1 MNAPSPESG
10 PPDHGEGLEL
20 FDFAKVRDYTGFV
33 FRAVRRHP
41 LVAAGAF
48 LGVIGLT
55 AGALAIIPRSYHVEA
70 ELLAQRQVM
79 MAALGNPSRSIPGEA
94 DAPTRAAAE
103 TVRRRDN
110 LVSLIKQTALLERF
124 DASRAPLT
132 KARDALV
139 RLFTGPLTEEERLEN
154 LVELLEKRLYVFSS
168 EGTVTIAIDWPEPQ
182 AAYQLVDTAQQN
194 FLEARHASELS
205 SIAESIAI
213 LERHASTVQES
224 IDSAMDEVKR
234 AKTQKPEAAGPR
246 VAAPARPLPTP
257 SNEGLT
263 TEAQRL
269 KGVLDAKR
277 RAIRDLEDFR
287 KKHLTELQAELVQQQ
302 QIYAPAHPNIVRL
315 QQSIAAQGED
325 SPQLTALRREERDL
339 TQEYYRLGGTP
350 NDEKR
355 DELKELRGA
364 AVLPQAHRL
373 LDGEGTAEQYAKSR
387 LRFVIG
393 EYESLMQRIDAARIE
408 LDTARAAFKYRYSVI
423 KPAKLPK
430 SPESPKVPK
439 FLALGAMLA
448 FLSAFGAAAFVDW
461 RSGRIVERWQVE
473 RGLGVPYLGQI
484 ERS

>member
-1 MNAPSPESG
+1 
-10 PPDHGEGLEL
+10 LEL
-20 FDFAKVRDYTGFV
+20 FDFAKVRDYAGFV

-41 LVAAGAF
+41 LVAVIAF
-48 LGVIGLT
+48 LTICGLT
-55 AGALAIIPRSYHVEA
+55 VGALAVVPRSYHVEA

-79 MAALGNPSRSIPGEA
+79 MAALGNPTRSVPGEA

-110 LVSLIKQTALLERF
+110 LVSLIKQTTLLERF
-124 DASRAPLT
+124 EQSRAPII
-132 KARDALV
+132 KARDWVV
-139 RLFTGPLTEEERLEN
+139 RELTGPVSEEERTEN
-154 LVELLEKRLYVFSS
+154 LVELLEKRLYVFAS

-194 FLEARHASELS
+194 FLEARHASELA

-234 AKTQKPEAAGPR
+234 ASSQKPEPVR
-246 VAAPARPLPTP
+246 RAPTSAKPPPT
-257 SNEGLT
+257 NEGQNA
-263 TEAQRL
+263 EAQRV
-269 KGVLDAKR
+269 KGVLEAKR

-287 KKHLTELQAELVQQQ
+287 KKHLTELQAELTQQRQ
-302 QIYAPAHPNIVRL
+302 VFAEAHPNIVRL
-315 QQSIAAQGED
+315 EQSIAAQSED
-325 SPQLTALRREERDL
+325 SPQLSALRREEHDL
-339 TQEYYRLGGTP
+339 TQEWLRLGGKP
-350 NDEKR
+350 EDEQR
-355 DELKELRGA
+355 DEAKELRA
-364 AVLPQAHRL
+364 ASVLPQARHL

-393 EYESLMQRIDAARIE
+393 EYESLMQRIEAARIE

-430 SPESPKVPK
+430 TAETPKTPR
-439 FLALGAMLA
+439 FLGIGALLA
-448 FLSAFGAAAFVDW
+448 FLSAFGTAALVDW

-473 RGLGVPYLGQI
+473 RALGVPYLGQI
-484 ERS
+484 EKS